1 MKLKHIILLSVAF
14 ISNFSFAQNRIEGKI
29 INNESLP
36 LPLSIVF
43 LKVQD
48 SIIDYSFSDFDGKFI
63 FLKKYKQGMYLET
76 HFIDEVNILKL
87 DTLRNNLLIKM
98 NFQNKVS
105 KEQLYNWHKEMFKKY
120 KLEYKEE

>member
-14 ISNFSFAQNRIEGKI
+14 ISNFSFAQNRIEGKV
-29 INNESLP
+29 INNDSLP

-63 FLKKYKQGMYLET
+63 FLKEYKQGMYLET